1 MIKSC
6 SAYDLKRTKEQGV
19 VSLLTV
25 MFFMVF
31 ISLIVMGFIS
41 IVVADQ
47 RQTTDN
53 DLSASA
59 LAAARS
65 GIEDGKR
72 ILLYCA
78 SHPGADCDAALSS
91 QDNCNAFNTSPANSV
106 ATALKIDINAN
117 GEGMTGGSAASAY
130 QQYFTCLTIQKD
142 TQWLSAPLASG
153 KDFIQRLDTTP
164 ASFDSLTVSWSG
176 PGTFVSRSA
185 GVGGWP
191 VYDEWKDTAS
201 PFSPYIPV
209 IRFQT
214 IAYPS
219 SGVLDLD
226 AIEANS
232 RTFFIVPCN
241 GAATCSPVG
250 GNSNSLDLRDAYDSS
265 GNAGLRSTP
274 TPTPPIIYSS
284 PCDVTTA
291 NYTCSVSL
299 SGYDSSGS
307 TRYYVRASVLYASST
322 TLKITPSSGGA
333 AVRFDGVQPQI
344 DVTGRTSDVF
354 KRVRAEVSYQPT
366 VTLPTYALDSAAPI
380 CKKMTVIDTMG
391 TYDCN

>member
-1 MIKSC
+1 MIQQINHNRRGES
-6 SAYDLKRTKEQGV
+6 GV

-31 ISLIVMGFIS
+31 ISLIVMGFIT

-47 RQTTDN
+47 RQTIDN

-78 SHPGADCDAALSS
+78 AHPSPDCDAALNS
-91 QDNCNAFNTSPANSV
+91 QDNCNTFNTGQPANNIAS
-106 ATALKIDINAN
+106 ALSIYINAK
-117 GEGMTGGSAASAY
+117 GEGATGGAGATPY
-130 QQYFTCLTIQKD
+130 EQYFTCLTVQRNTKS
-142 TQWLSAPLASG
+142 LSAPLNSG

-164 ASFDSLTVSWSG
+164 SAFDNLTISWSG
-176 PGTFVSRSA
+176 KGAYTERTA
-185 GVGGWP
+185 GLGGWP
-191 VYDEWKDTAS
+191 VYDGWKDAAS
-201 PFSPYIPV
+201 PFYSYIPV

-219 SGVLDLD
+219 SGNLDLD

-232 RTFFIVPCN
+232 RTVFIVPC
-241 GAATCSPVG
+241 ATGSCSPAG
-250 GNSNSLDLRDAYDSS
+250 GDIRVIDSRDAYDTS
-265 GNAGLRSTP
+265 GNAGLRSIDS
-274 TPTPPIIYSS
+274 PPIVYSS
-284 PCDVTTA
+284 SCSVSTDA
-291 NYTCSVSL
+291 YTCSVSL
-299 SGYDSSGS
+299 SGYDNTGA

-322 TLKITPSSGGA
+322 TLTITPSNGGT
-333 AVRFDGVQPQI
+333 AVQFDGVQPWI

-366 VTLPTYALDSAAPI
+366 ITLPTEALDSAAPI
-380 CKKMTVIDTMG
+380 CKKMTVTNSSG